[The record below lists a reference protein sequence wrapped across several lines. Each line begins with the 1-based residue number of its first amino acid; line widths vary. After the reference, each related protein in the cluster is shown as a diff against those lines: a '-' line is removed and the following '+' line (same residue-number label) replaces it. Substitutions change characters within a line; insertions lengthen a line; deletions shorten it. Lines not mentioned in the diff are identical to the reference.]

1 LGIIKRNPMR
11 SRTVKI
17 EYKSRKQKTE
27 RYLTLRSAGALL
39 SVLSGRDHLIVR
51 MLIQLGLR
59 SEELF
64 ALRKDDVGPDF
75 IRVDELLRKAKSR
88 KPRRRNPR

>member
-1 LGIIKRNPMR
+1 MR

-17 EYKSRKQKTE
+17 EYKSRKRKTE
-27 RYLTLRSAGALL
+27 RYLSLEECRSLL

-88 KPRRRNPR
+88 EPRPRSPR